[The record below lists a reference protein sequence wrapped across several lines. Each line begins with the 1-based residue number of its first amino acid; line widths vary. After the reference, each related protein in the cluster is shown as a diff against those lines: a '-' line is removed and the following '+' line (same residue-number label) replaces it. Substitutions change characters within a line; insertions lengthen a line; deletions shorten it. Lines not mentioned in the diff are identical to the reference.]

1 MPSRSIT
8 SISGKIKAP
17 AAIITDCHRRAFA
30 VNMLQSQRFPMNNR
44 PHKKEKAKKRSKEY
58 FVKTAVQVIHYTDNT
73 VHSEASKTESNL
85 TDLCHYTKRI
95 GVCQADVAAY
105 VLLLMLQLILLK
117 DGIVSL

>member
-1 MPSRSIT
+1 
-8 SISGKIKAP
+8 
-17 AAIITDCHRRAFA
+17 
-30 VNMLQSQRFPMNNR
+30 MNNR

-58 FVKTAVQVIHYTDNT
+58 FVKTAVQIIQYTDNT
-73 VHSEASKTESNL
+73 VHSETSKTESNL

>member
-1 MPSRSIT
+1 
-8 SISGKIKAP
+8 
-17 AAIITDCHRRAFA
+17 
-30 VNMLQSQRFPMNNR
+30 MNNR

>member
-1 MPSRSIT
+1 
-8 SISGKIKAP
+8 
-17 AAIITDCHRRAFA
+17 
-30 VNMLQSQRFPMNNR
+30 MNNR

-73 VHSEASKTESNL
+73 VHSETSKTESNL